1 MEQVIIPRETRGK
14 YRKQNPAYNKI
25 TRQISKAK
33 KKGDKEL
40 VKELTQKRR
49 QLRVGDQIGDISL
62 AWGTSDMP
70 MIFWLAYTATNIW
83 HKT

>member
-70 MIFWLAYTATNIW
+70 MIF
-83 HKT
+83 